1 MSNAALKLTPSPAMR
16 EVTQSP
22 SPQQAAP
29 QNAAPLAAPAPKKPM
44 RGRII
49 RGVLL
54 LAVLATAAYYGQ
66 DWYRIG
72 RFQISTDDA
81 YVKTDMSLLGTKMA
95 GYVKEAPFADN
106 SAVKAGDVIMRLD
119 SSDYELALA
128 SAKARV
134 DTQKT
139 AIATIAQ
146 QVLAQQAQ
154 INAVSAQLDSAKAIE
169 KNVSVT
175 QARAADLFN
184 RKVGTQQALDDANA
198 ALATAHAN
206 AAAAAANIEAAKAQL
221 GVLNAQ
227 STSAQSLLSELNIAV
242 TKAQS
247 DLAATEI
254 KAPFAGIVANRA
266 VQPGQFVGAGSR
278 LLALVPVQD
287 SYIEANFK
295 ETQLV
300 DIHAGQAATITVDAF
315 KGEKYQGTVQS
326 VAPASGA
333 EFSLLP
339 PENATGNFT
348 KITQRVPVKV
358 SIPPE
363 LAAKLRPGL
372 SVYVSVDLRDVGK

>member
-1 MSNAALKLTPSPAMR
+1 MSNAALKLTPSPAIR

-169 KNVSVT
+169 KNVGVT

>member
-1 MSNAALKLTPSPAMR
+1 MSNAALKLTPSPAIR

>member
-16 EVTQSP
+16 VVTQSP